1 MDTACFVGSRVA
13 RGEAG
18 FMIYGPACLRM
29 SGAFLSRQTKKAL
42 PGGAGTWKGHSKGKA
57 LALAF
62 SLRYA
67 VLLCRR
73 VSGLLA
79 DF

>member
-18 FMIYGPACLRM
+18 FLIYGPACLRM
-29 SGAFLSRQTKKAL
+29 SGAFSSHQMKKAL
-42 PGGAGTWKGHSKGKA
+42 PGGAGTWKGHDKGR
-57 LALAF
+57 ALAF
-62 SLRYA
+62 DFNRSLRSF
-67 VLLCRR
+67 LFKL
-73 VSGLLA
+73 SGLLT